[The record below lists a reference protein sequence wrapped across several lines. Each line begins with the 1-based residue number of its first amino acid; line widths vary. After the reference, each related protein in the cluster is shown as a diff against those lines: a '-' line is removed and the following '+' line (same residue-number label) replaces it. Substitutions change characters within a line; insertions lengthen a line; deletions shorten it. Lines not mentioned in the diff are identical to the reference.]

1 MNMFLLTLATI
12 FFPTSATATADTIIL
27 NAGNDSKII
36 FYGKSAADLK
46 KLETIDLN
54 KILKELNATQAGAQ
68 GTGKQFIKLNN
79 EGFTNE
85 TAKPTKRQQ
94 YLANTFLNLHLGVG
108 YNINRYTFFQA
119 PPSLMNHPTGSLTND
134 IVMQNQMTSSLSVVH
149 DMKLA
154 DRPAYAVSL
163 RYGAGIGL
171 NIQRYLH
178 WNHVDSV
185 PNEDLKQVTD
195 RAKEL
200 LKENQI
206 TPFKSDFNAFQSFIQ
221 VAPRFAMKNRNGL
234 STFYLNMGARLNY
247 NRNFQNASPSQYS
260 NAVIISN
267 AGPTAG
273 DDDGPITTGGGYGV
287 FSKKHTLG
295 FSYLAEIGYKW
306 IGLFVLYYPQY
317 VPLETRQLNGTHT
330 KNPGFSPGKTGS
342 LGYVSFGIKLG
353 R

>member
-1 MNMFLLTLATI
+1 MLLLTLSMVI
-12 FFPTSATATADTIIL
+12 FPAPATAAADTIIL

-36 FYGKSAADLK
+36 FYGKSATDLK

-54 KILKELNATQAGAQ
+54 KILKELNAAQADPQ
-68 GTGKQFIKLNN
+68 GTDKQFINLNN
-79 EGFTNE
+79 KEFITE
-85 TAKPTKRQQ
+85 PAKPTKRQQ
-94 YLANTFLNLHLGVG
+94 YLANTFLNLHVGVG
-108 YNINRYTFFQA
+108 YNVNRYTFFQA
-119 PPSLMNHPTGSLTND
+119 PPALMNHPTGTLTND

-149 DMKLA
+149 DMKLN
-154 DRPAYAVSL
+154 DRPGYAISF

-178 WNHVDSV
+178 WNRVQSV
-185 PNEDLKQVTD
+185 SNGDLKQVTD
-195 RAKEL
+195 RAREL

-206 TPFKSDFNAFQSFIQ
+206 TPLKSDFNAFQSFVQI
-221 VAPRFAMKNRNGL
+221 APRLAMKNRNGL
-234 STFYLNMGARLNY
+234 STFYLNVGARLNY

-260 NAVIISN
+260 NAVIIISN

-273 DDDGPITTGGGYGV
+273 DDDGPITTGTGHGV

-330 KNPGFSPGKTGS
+330 KNPGFSPGKTGN